1 MNHHVPCSGVP
12 PDDLLDLISTTIKL
26 CRSASCISGL
36 PGGRLRSINAKAV
49 YDSPAGRIESG
60 WRYEGDTVA
69 YEFTIP
75 TNTTAH
81 IHLPDGR
88 TRMLSA
94 GTHRL

>member
-12 PDDLLDLISTTIKL
+12 PDDLLDLIYHYKALLIRQL
-26 CRSASCISGL
+26 HLWFA
-36 PGGRLRSINAKAV
+36 GREAASINAKAV
-49 YDSPAGRIESG
+49 YDFPAGRIESG

-75 TNTTAH
+75 TSITAH